1 MRTREPFI
9 HGVNYPW
16 STDGQTIFYGLDF
29 GATCGD
35 RTSASRH
42 GATQSRAISMTW
54 PVLASSSRAG
64 SYSATAAR
72 ESSYDD
78 RGLPAGLD
86 ERFFADLDAG
96 LEIAR
101 DADIRIDLVLFDHH
115 WLFRG
120 IRDTLA
126 DPVTGDLLEARL
138 PEGRAWI
145 LSSQEGHDAL
155 FEHVITPL
163 IRRYSDGGGRADLR
177 DQIFA
182 FEFMNEP
189 DFVVDEWERD
199 RSPRVAR
206 ALPFAALAAAIARL
220 SDLVH
225 NHSPAIV
232 TLGGARADNLWAWD
246 ADALGLDVIELHAY
260 PDTLHPGDVDV
271 FSTPARALD
280 VRREVILGEFRASAP
295 LDECLEKALAGGYI
309 GAWPWSFS
317 GTDKYGRL
325 PVDALRRFGAAAS
338 GVGESA
344 LLAVIISAHEAAAS
358 RDPSRRGRCRR
369 APC

>member
-1 MRTREPFI
+1 LGIDSGARPHLTFI

-29 GATCGD
+29 GANVWGSHLGVSTRRD
-35 RTSASRH
+35 
-42 GATQSRAISMTW
+42 AIARDFDDMAHLGFVVARW
-54 PVLASSSRAG
+54 FVFCDGRAG
-64 SYSATAAR
+64 IA
-72 ESSYDD
+72 YDD
-78 RGLPAGLD
+78 RSLPAGLD
-86 ERFFADLDAG
+86 EQFFADLDAG

-101 DADIRIDLVLFDHH
+101 DANIRVDLVLFDHH

-155 FEHVITPL
+155 FEHVIAPL
-163 IRRYSDGGGRADLR
+163 IRRYSIGGQRADLR

-199 RSPRVAR
+199 RSPQVAR
-206 ALPFAALAAAIARL
+206 ALPFAALAAAFARL
-220 SDLVH
+220 SELVH

-246 ADALGLDVIELHAY
+246 ADALGLDVIGLHAY
-260 PDTLHPGDVDV
+260 PDTPHPGDVDV

-280 VRREVILGEFRASAP
+280 VRRDVILGEFRASAP

-317 GTDKYGRL
+317 GTDRYGRL
-325 PVDALRRFGAAAS
+325 PVDALRRFGERHPELVNPRFS
-338 GVGESA
+338 
-344 LLAVIISAHEAAAS
+344 
-358 RDPSRRGRCRR
+358 PS
-369 APC
+369 